1 MPKSLLFFILMAL
14 VAFPGYADEASTR
27 KVFNKLIIVIGN
39 SSVPKPTL
47 SVRNNDLLVAKT
59 FSSGEVL
66 IGEQFIRNCS
76 RFGSDSINAVA
87 CVLSHELVHYYMKHF
102 WAQKFGS
109 AYVDSEWGQ
118 KISADEESKKF
129 LELYETQAD
138 QLGFYYA
145 FSAGYKTWK
154 LAEPL
159 LDSVYGW
166 YKLKENLEGYPSLAQ
181 RKVLAQ
187 TSASRF
193 AELIPVFEMSN
204 CLKVIS
210 ATCLGDRQNALLDY
224 SSFGYEHLMSSNIQ
238 TAEMFNNIAVAKILK
253 AQKYSSSIYAGL
265 QLPVVLDQSSMMY
278 EASGTRGDDEQEK
291 FLALMNEALES
302 LDKALRL
309 DEQYWPASVNKSLVL
324 LGLEK
329 YGTCEDELDSKAVK
343 AASKNN
349 KWIASVISEIRGI
362 LYYSKGDSVKS
373 REMFAS
379 AVKLGSKSARLNEQI
394 MMDMI
399 PESGNQKNSVILSDS
414 VEKWNGQ
421 KVYAGLK
428 AYTIKSERVISYANT
443 KAYMLL
449 DSGAGYKIFEVRKN
463 VGFFP
468 VNYVKIAMN
477 YDQGATTSLGLKVG
491 SSNADLLARYKNT
504 DLKAYGTLYTY
515 WIYPLQNIVVMVDNT
530 NNKVHGWFYYM
541 YE

>member
-1 MPKSLLFFILMAL
+1 MPRRGILFLMMFMAL
-14 VAFPGYADEASTR
+14 SCYADEASTR
-27 KVFNKLIIVIGN
+27 KVFNKLVIVIGN
-39 SSVPKPTL
+39 SSIPKPSL
-47 SVRNNDLLVAKT
+47 SVRNNEMLVAKT

-76 RFGSDSINAVA
+76 RFGADSINAIA

-118 KISADEESKKF
+118 KISADEEGKKF

-159 LDSVYGW
+159 LDSVYQW
-166 YKLKENLEGYPSLAQ
+166 YKLRQDLEGYPSLAQ

-187 TSASRF
+187 TSAAKF

-224 SSFGYEHLMSSNIQ
+224 SSFGYEHLMSSNIH
-238 TAEMFNNIAVAKILK
+238 TAEMYNNVAVAKILK
-253 AQKYSSSIYAGL
+253 AQKYSSSIFAGL

-291 FLALMNEALES
+291 FIALMNEALES
-302 LDKALRL
+302 VDKALRL
-309 DEQYWPASVNKSLVL
+309 DENYWPASVNKGLIL

-329 YGTCEDELDSKAVK
+329 YGTCEDELDSKALK

-349 KWIASVISEIRGI
+349 KWIASVISEIKGI
-362 LYYSKGDSVKS
+362 LYYSKGDSVRS

-379 AVKLGSKSARLNEQI
+379 ARKLGSKSAQVNELI
-394 MMDMI
+394 MMDMA
-399 PESGNQKNSVILSDS
+399 PEAVAAKNPVKLKDS
-414 VEKWNGQ
+414 VEKWQNQ
-421 KVYAGLK
+421 RVYAGLK
-428 AYTIKSERVISYANT
+428 AYSIKSDRVITYANT
-443 KAYMLL
+443 KAYMLT
-449 DSGAGYKIFEVRKN
+449 DSVSGYKIFEVRKN

-468 VNYVKIAMN
+468 VNYVKVAMN
-477 YDQGATTSLGLKVG
+477 YDKKSATSFGLEVGAGT
-491 SSNADLLARYKNT
+491 ADLLARYGQT

-515 WIYPLQNIVVMVDNT
+515 WIFPMQNLVVMVDNT
-530 NNKVHGWFYYM
+530 SNKVNGWFYYM